1 MSCLTGILFGN
12 ICIDPCPDKMFN
24 LSNTCT
30 DCPATC
36 DSCVSLSNCTSCIS
50 NYSLY
55 DSNCI
60 SQCPP
65 SYAVLVNGVCTKC
78 TDTFCNKCYDSDICY
93 NCISGYSLLNGA
105 CLGTCPTGYETNG
118 THCLDI
124 IT

>member
-1 MSCLTGILFGN
+1 
-12 ICIDPCPDKMFN
+12 
-24 LSNTCT
+24 
-30 DCPATC
+30 
-36 DSCVSLSNCTSCIS
+36 
-50 NYSLY
+50 
-55 DSNCI
+55 
-60 SQCPP
+60 
-65 SYAVLVNGVCTKC
+65 VLVDGVCTKC